1 MINRFKNPGVYLA
14 LMWWWI
20 IAFFVIHLIV
30 HPLPAYFSSYIRYF
44 GAFLVIG
51 ASGITIGLLNAKIN
65 FWSRFGHWRRFLVL
79 IGAYT
84 LSVFLV
90 LGSSVG
96 MINYMSAD
104 FWGTSSR
111 DSDFEMACL
120 PTAIF
125 YFIIGILWSV
135 IFSIINLIKK
145 KRTR

>member
-14 LMWWWI
+14 LMWWWVVAI
-20 IAFFVIHLIV
+20 FVIHLIV
-30 HPLPAYFSSYIRYF
+30 HPLPIYISSYIRYF
-44 GAFLVIG
+44 GAFIVIG
-51 ASGITIGLLNAKIN
+51 ASAITIGFLNAKTN
-65 FWSRFGHWRRFLVL
+65 FWSRFGQWKRFFVL

-96 MINYMSAD
+96 MINYMFAD
-104 FWGTSSR
+104 FWGSSSR